1 MKHFF
6 ILLSL
11 FAFASCKKEKITP
24 PPVLEETIELKVFP
38 VFGGSTLYLDSI
50 YTGPNGERIKV
61 TDIAFYLTKLQ
72 SNGLPLS
79 EVAYFDY
86 RNIGNALLSLTKKHT
101 DFPSLSGVIGVD
113 TSLNHDDPSAF
124 PNESP
129 LNIANAGPMH
139 WGWNTG
145 YIFISIEGKADTL
158 VDGTDN
164 LDVSFS
170 YHIGTDAMLQP
181 FSFPQ
186 INWVQTGEKKYA
198 FHLNF
203 DLFTFFFNP
212 LQPVTI
218 ATEPFT
224 HSGAGSQALTQK
236 IAENFKE
243 ALFPQ

>member
-1 MKHFF
+1 MKHF
-6 ILLSL
+6 LLFSSL
-11 FAFASCKKEKITP
+11 LLLASCKREKITP
-24 PPVLEETIELKVFP
+24 PPIIEESIEMKVFP
-38 VFGGSTLYLDSI
+38 VFNGNTLFLDSV
-50 YTGPNGERIKV
+50 YTGPNGERLKV
-61 TDIAFYLTKLQ
+61 TDVSFYLTNIQ
-72 SNGLPLS
+72 SNGLPLAD
-79 EVAYFDY
+79 VGFFDY
-86 RNIGNALLSLTKKHT
+86 RNAGNSFLTAKKKYTDFLSLE
-101 DFPSLSGVIGVD
+101 GIIGVD

-129 LNIANAGPMH
+129 LNISNAGPMH

-181 FSFPQ
+181 FAFPQ
-186 INWVQTGEKKYA
+186 INWLQTGEKKHA
-198 FHLNF
+198 CHLTL

-212 LQPVTI
+212 LQPVDI
-218 ATEPFT
+218 ASEPFT
-224 HSGAGSQALTQK
+224 HSGAGSQALTLK
-236 IAENFKE
+236 IAQNFKE